1 MAHPLPPLQPPYD
14 GPLPAIDEQG
24 ALHERA
30 RNSPRR
36 LVEALRHVTGA
47 LWRAFSAVLISAG
60 AGTALLVG
68 AGSSWMLPFEADP
81 RSLSLPVSGIE
92 PPDVHGDLGALLYP
106 GCPGAVVRF
115 TAAMAGT
122 HFMADYPWSPERGW
136 VARN

>member
-1 MAHPLPPLQPPYD
+1 VA
-14 GPLPAIDEQG
+14 
-24 ALHERA
+24 
-30 RNSPRR
+30 
-36 LVEALRHVTGA
+36 GA
-47 LWRAFSAVLISAG
+47 LWRASCAVLTSAG

-68 AGSSWMLPFEADP
+68 AGSSWMLPFEGDP
-81 RSLSLPVSGIE
+81 RSGSLSVGGVE
-92 PPDVHGDLGALLYP
+92 PPDVHADLGGLLYP

>member
-1 MAHPLPPLQPPYD
+1 VA
-14 GPLPAIDEQG
+14 
-24 ALHERA
+24 
-30 RNSPRR
+30 
-36 LVEALRHVTGA
+36 GA
-47 LWRAFSAVLISAG
+47 LWRASRAVLISAG

-68 AGSSWMLPFEADP
+68 AGSSWMLPFEGDP

-92 PPDVHGDLGALLYP
+92 PPDVHADLGELLYP

-122 HFMADYPWSPERGW
+122 HLMANYPWSPERGW